1 MSYEVAGTGKLCFG
15 CFLSFLLL
23 GTILERAGGN
33 GQEVVSDFQI
43 KIQFQFTMV
52 RTGSNAIDI

>member
-23 GTILERAGGN
+23 RTILERAGGN
-33 GQEVVSDFQI
+33 GQEVVSDFPNQNTVSI
-43 KIQFQFTMV
+43 TMV
-52 RTGSNAIDI
+52 RTRSNAIGI